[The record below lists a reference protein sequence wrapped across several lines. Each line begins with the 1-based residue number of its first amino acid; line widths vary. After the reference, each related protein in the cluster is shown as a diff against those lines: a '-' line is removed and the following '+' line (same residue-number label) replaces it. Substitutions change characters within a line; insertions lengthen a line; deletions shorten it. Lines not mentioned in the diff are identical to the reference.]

1 MNNCSENKE
10 TNSKRLSSAVTG
22 IFEWIELFAVSF
34 TVVFLIIT
42 FIARHSPVVGS
53 SMVPTLEENDV
64 LIISDLLYT
73 PKQGDIIVA
82 QSKPL
87 GFDEPIIKRVIATE
101 GQEVTID
108 YFNWKVT
115 VDGITLEEDYI
126 NYILGKIMNPSNY
139 LPETFTVPDDTLF
152 VMGDNRNGSLDS
164 RSSDVGFIDERYVV
178 GKANFRIFPLSKFGS
193 LYN

>member
-1 MNNCSENKE
+1 MNNCTESKE
-10 TNSKRLSSAVTG
+10 TGKRLSSAVSG

-64 LIISDLLYT
+64 LIISDLFYT

-82 QSKPL
+82 QSATL
-87 GFDEPIIKRVIATE
+87 GLDEPIIKRVIATE

-108 YFNWKVT
+108 YFNWKVS

-126 NYILGKIMNPSNY
+126 NYILGQFMNPSNY
-139 LPETFTVPDDTLF
+139 LPATFTVPDNTLF

-178 GKANFRIFPLSKFGS
+178 GKAHFRILPFDKFGS